1 MSLDA
6 TINKASVLIEA
17 LPYLQ
22 SFRGHT
28 FLIKMGGSAM
38 EDPGLV
44 RKVMRDIVFLEVA
57 GINPVI
63 VHGGGKAISAAMKEA
78 GLEAKFIGGFRVTTP
93 EAITIVEQTLSHTIN
108 PGLVKMITEFGGK
121 AHGIPGTEVFTG
133 RRIQA
138 TDDDGQQ
145 VDIGRVGEAVSC
157 QLDAIEQI
165 IKAETVPVISPLGA
179 EEETGK
185 PLNVNADLAAA
196 CLAKATQGHQARL
209 SLRCPRHPLRSRG
222 PEHADPLD
230 QPLRGKRAH
239 LRRHHL
245 RRHASQDPVRPRLPR
260 PRCWQSPLH
269 RRPHPALP
277 TARDLHPLRSGHRDC
292 FLSRWRLFFVLGS
305 WFPKPCRLY
314 GGLFCACSKL
324 QLKLRTS
331 TATKWLHCAAVNTS
345 CLAHSTFTIH
355 YSTFYS
361 PIRLSVLQ
369 PNQAVVPSPGLPA
382 PENPAGGSKCQ
393 ARPKG

>member
-196 CLAKATQGHQARL
+196 CLAKALKATKLVYL
-209 SLRCPRHPLRSRG
+209 SDVPGILSDREDQSTLIPSINRSEANELISDG
-222 PEHADPLD
+222 TISGGMLPKIQSALD
-230 QPLRGKRAH
+230 SLDHGVGKVHFIDGRT
-239 LRRHHL
+239 
-245 RRHASQDPVRPRLPR
+245 
-260 PRCWQSPLH
+260 
-269 RRPHPALP
+269 PHSLLLEIF
-277 TARDLHPLRSGHRDC
+277 TRSGVGTEIV
-292 FLSRWRLFFVLGS
+292 S
-305 WFPKPCRLY
+305 
-314 GGLFCACSKL
+314 
-324 QLKLRTS
+324 
-331 TATKWLHCAAVNTS
+331 
-345 CLAHSTFTIH
+345 
-355 YSTFYS
+355 
-361 PIRLSVLQ
+361 
-369 PNQAVVPSPGLPA
+369 
-382 PENPAGGSKCQ
+382 
-393 ARPKG
+393 